1 MLADLTQRFSA
12 LDHTWDEEKATLEAG
27 KAEAS
32 SRTDG
37 FEASTS
43 KGLHSFRFEHGV
55 WARGR

>member
-1 MLADLTQRFSA
+1 MDLTQRFSA